1 MQSLNTYV
9 INQPMILH
17 SFGIYLFALL
27 LVLSFLTRK
36 ILNDDNWN
44 DEFKSFFLKASLLVG
59 AMWLAY
65 IVFWFLE
72 KTLSILGLF

>member
-17 SFGIYLFALL
+17 SFGVYLFALL
-27 LVLSFLTRK
+27 LVLSFLARK

-44 DEFKSFFLKASLLVG
+44 DEFKSFFLKTSLLVG

-72 KTLSILGLF
+72 KTLTTLGLL

>member
-1 MQSLNTYV
+1 MQALNTYV
-9 INQPMILH
+9 INQPMILN

-27 LVLSFLTRK
+27 LVLIFLTRK

-44 DEFKSFFLKASLLVG
+44 DDFKSFFLKASLLAG

-72 KTLSILGLF
+72 KTLTTLGFL